1 MEKTYIQSIL
11 QGNTHARSIPT
22 EIKDGNTATGPP
34 QEVLKHH
41 RGNCQSQQAGHLTHI
56 EFLVDSHIPA
66 CNAQETLH
74 FKLYHNVSPP

>member
-34 QEVLKHH
+34 
-41 RGNCQSQQAGHLTHI
+41 
-56 EFLVDSHIPA
+56 
-66 CNAQETLH
+66 
-74 FKLYHNVSPP
+74 